1 MNISFDLDNTLI
13 PYSDQFKTEKR
24 NWFAK
29 YIGIEK
35 IRKGAPNLIHRLQNE
50 GHHIHIYTTSY
61 RTKFKIRMTFWFYGI
76 KIKKIVNQIENNK
89 KLKQLGISSSKY
101 PKAFNFDVHID
112 DSEGVKIE
120 SEKFNFEVIII
131 HTNDNHWFK
140 TIENK
145 IQFLNTNKQ

>member
-76 KIKKIVNQIENNK
+76 KIKKIVNSIVALTFFK
-89 KLKQLGISSSKY
+89 K
-101 PKAFNFDVHID
+101 F
-112 DSEGVKIE
+112 
-120 SEKFNFEVIII
+120 
-131 HTNDNHWFK
+131 T
-140 TIENK
+140 
-145 IQFLNTNKQ
+145 